1 MSIELE
7 HWFPTTIGY
16 VFNPNHNEIQDELV
30 EHCKTLK
37 QSVSSGGQDWLSKNT
52 YNTSDGKHDCFEDD
66 EGD

>member
-30 EHCKTLK
+30 AH
-37 QSVSSGGQDWLSKNT
+37 
-52 YNTSDGKHDCFEDD
+52 
-66 EGD
+66 